1 MEQTTIDTPE
11 AELID
16 RAEIKDGQAIVAYNR
31 TQAAVAAL
39 KTKYQGAR
47 YDLTT
52 TAGDKAARA
61 ARLELVTLRT
71 GLEKK
76 RKELKAPAV
85 DFGKRVDAEAARLTA
100 EIVALENPIDEQ
112 IKADERRR
120 EEERRAREEAEAA
133 RRKVHT
139 DAIAK
144 IAGYVAQAAD
154 LTAERIAKGIEYLQ
168 GLDLSG
174 FEEFKDEATATRDQS
189 VKALQDLHAKAASR
203 EEEARRLE
211 ETRAEQARIAA
222 EQAEAARKLQEQQ
235 AELQRQQ
242 AALAEQQAQMQRER
256 EAREAAERAQ
266 AEAAAQAERARQ
278 AAAEAA
284 AAPAPVAPA
293 PPLESAPQLQPVA
306 TAASAANE
314 APATT
319 RTLTLGELKKLLTIN
334 GAEPPLSAAW
344 LAALGFDHVGRER
357 AALLF
362 SAADVPAIFDAVSRA
377 AQDAKA
383 AFLQQQ
389 AAA

>member
-1 MEQTTIDTPE
+1 MEQTTIDTPD
-11 AELID
+11 ADLTD
-16 RAEIKDGQAIVAYNR
+16 RAEIKDGQAIVSYSR
-31 TQAAVAAL
+31 TQAAVASL
-39 KTKYQGAR
+39 KAKYQGAR

-100 EIVALENPIDEQ
+100 EIVALESPIDEQ

-120 EEERRAREEAEAA
+120 DEERRAREEAEAA

-154 LTAERIAKGIEYLQ
+154 LPAERIAKGIEYLQ

-189 VKALQDLHAKAASR
+189 VKALQDLHAKAAAR

-211 ETRAEQARIAA
+211 ATRAEQARIAA

-266 AEAAAQAERARQ
+266 AERDRQ

-284 AAPAPVAPA
+284 VAPA
-293 PPLESAPQLQPVA
+293 PTAPPPALEPAPQLQPVA
-306 TAASAANE
+306 TAAPAANE

-344 LAALGFDHVGRER
+344 LAALGFEHVGRER
-357 AALLF
+357 AALLYR
-362 SAADVPAIFDAVSRA
+362 AADVPAILDAVSRA